1 MLDKIQLCQKSHL
14 LVTEANIEIFEW
26 FALSSLLGVEVL
38 QSLSYVTRLSQILGG
53 YCKVEGPKG
62 IDYAFKKE

>member
-1 MLDKIQLCQKSHL
+1 
-14 LVTEANIEIFEW
+14 VTEANIEIFEW